1 MKPLTLPTALLCLA
15 LIAVACG
22 SDDPVAN
29 PATTVPVVTE
39 APTDSAP
46 DNDGDVDAPVDLTA
60 TTAAPPTD
68 PRAVRGDLNVASV
81 RVELLAQIAEPIDTA
96 VAANGE
102 LWVALR
108 EGLIVVLDPATGDR
122 GDTVLDVSTA
132 TAAGGERG
140 LLGIATDGEGLYVN
154 YTDLDGNT
162 NVVGYPLDAD
172 GRPGEGRLMLTI
184 DQPFPNHN
192 GGAMVIGPDNH
203 LYIGVGDGGAAND
216 PLAAGQDPTQIL
228 GSILRVDPTLDADET
243 YAIPA
248 DNPFADGVD
257 GQPEIFMIG
266 ARNPWRISFDPITN
280 DFWIAD
286 VGQNLWEEVD
296 LVLGANGW
304 GIGGNLGWNLREGTN
319 EFTGARPADN
329 IDPVFEYPHEGST
342 PSGCS
347 ISGGVVYRGLAIPD
361 LVGAYIFGDFCK
373 SSIWAI
379 SIDGGAVVFK
389 DLGGDIEDLV
399 GVTADAA
406 GELLVLTLTG
416 EVHRIIPS

>member
-1 MKPLTLPTALLCLA
+1 MKRLAIPAAFLTLTLM
-15 LIAVACG
+15 AVACG
-22 SDDPVAN
+22 SNDPGAN

-39 APTDSAP
+39 AAGDTTPAD
-46 DNDGDVDAPVDLTA
+46 DGDVDANIDA
-60 TTAAPPTD
+60 TPTTEQPAAD
-68 PRAVRGDLNVASV
+68 PRAIGGDLNVASV
-81 RVELLAQIAEPIDTA
+81 RVELLAQVPEPVDTA
-96 VAANGE
+96 VATNGE
-102 LWVALR
+102 LWIALR
-108 EGLIVVLDPATGDR
+108 EGLVVVLDPATGDR
-122 GDTVLDVSTA
+122 GDTVLDVSAA

-172 GRPGEGRLMLTI
+172 GRPGEGRLMLTV

-192 GGAMVIGPDNH
+192 GGAMVMGPDDH

-216 PLAAGQDPTQIL
+216 PLAAGQDPMQIL
-228 GSILRVDPTLDADET
+228 GSILRVDPTLDADEA

-257 GQPEIFMIG
+257 GHPEIFMIG

-280 DFWIAD
+280 NFWIAD

-296 LVLGANGW
+296 LLLGANGW
-304 GIGGNLGWNLREGTN
+304 GVGGNLGWNLREGTN
-319 EFTGARPADN
+319 EFTGERPADN
-329 IDPVFEYPHEGST
+329 IDPVFEYPHEGNT

-347 ISGGVVYRGLAIPD
+347 ISGGVVYRGLVIPD
-361 LVGAYIFGDFCK
+361 LVGAYVFGDFCK

-379 SIDGGAVVFK
+379 SIDDGTVVFK

-406 GELLVLTLTG
+406 GELLVLTLSG
-416 EVHRIIPS
+416 KVHRIIPS